1 MKDFVKGE
9 CNKLSRDYKDYV
21 EKENNSTIKKVEMLE
36 GDLRKV
42 RAAMGD
48 QIDELQK
55 GTDAF

>member
-21 EKENNSTIKKVEMLE
+21 EKENNSTIKKVDILE

-48 QIDELQK
+48 QIDEL
-55 GTDAF
+55 